1 MHVHILLSLNES
13 EEISLETVSSAN
25 GEYMKSIKAATDIN
39 FSVTQA
45 IKQTIFLADRVSS
58 QSKIQMTLLQ
68 M

>member
-1 MHVHILLSLNES
+1 M
-13 EEISLETVSSAN
+13 ETVSSAN